1 MSPTT
6 RLHRIAPVTT
16 PATPSPTVPVTV
28 PGTQRGAAAGF
39 SDPLRFDLP
48 PALEASQPPELTLG
62 RRDAVRLMVSRGEQT
77 PVHARASDLATY
89 LDPGDLV
96 VVNTSATVPAA
107 VDAVAP
113 HGEFVVVHLSTELPT
128 GLWLVEIRRPV
139 DGSPTLPHDGD
150 FRGAELRLPDHAT
163 VRVLGRMPGSIR
175 LWVTEVELGAAG
187 APGTSIVEYLE
198 RWGKPIRYRY
208 VPATWPID
216 AYRNA
221 YANEPGSAEMPSAGR
236 PVTSEVIASLVAR
249 GIDVTPL
256 VLHTG
261 VASLEGHEMP
271 YPERYRV
278 PIETARRINATHD
291 AGHRV
296 VAIGTTVVRAL
307 ETVTDDEGITHP
319 GEGWTELIISPA
331 RPVRAV
337 DGLLTGW
344 HEPEATHLQMLEAVA
359 GRAPL
364 ELAYPAAIAAGYRWH
379 EFGDSHLLL
388 PDRTGSDH
396 R

>member
-1 MSPTT
+1 MRAPAAPASAVTAGP
-6 RLHRIAPVTT
+6 APV
-16 PATPSPTVPVTV
+16 VV
-28 PGTQRGAAAGF
+28 PGTTRSDIGF
-39 SDPLRFDLP
+39 SDPLQFDLP
-48 PALEASQPPELTLG
+48 AALEASQPPELTLG
-62 RRDAVRLMVSRGEQT
+62 RRDAVRLMVSRGNQA
-77 PVHARASDLATY
+77 PVHARAAELASF
-89 LDPGDLV
+89 LEPGDLV

-107 VDAVAP
+107 VDAAAP
-113 HGEFVVVHLSTELPT
+113 HGEYVVVHFSTELPT

-150 FRGAELRLPDHAT
+150 FRGAELHLPGRAT
-163 VRVLGRMPGSIR
+163 VRVLGRMPGSVR
-175 LWVTEVELGAAG
+175 LWVTAIDLLS
-187 APGTSIVEYLE
+187 PTVEYLE

-249 GIDVTPL
+249 GVDVTPL

-278 PIETARRINATHD
+278 PIETARRVNATH
-291 AGHRV
+291 ASGHRV

-307 ETVTDDEGITHP
+307 ETVTDDEGVTHP
-319 GEGWTELIISPA
+319 GEGWTELVISPA

-359 GRAPL
+359 GRRPL
-364 ELAYPAAIAAGYRWH
+364 ELAYPEAIAAGYRWH

-388 PDRTGSDH
+388 PDRP
-396 R
+396 